1 MKIRAVHETEL
12 EEIKEAHQKS
22 KGILMIGFNRR
33 FAPFT
38 AKVKKFIGNDLPV
51 SINYRINAGQLPA
64 DHWVHDPEIG
74 GGRIIGEACHFID
87 LAQHIS
93 GSAIDSV
100 AASAVR
106 TSENL
111 LDNVTINL
119 SMKNGSIANIS
130 YFSNG
135 SKKIAK
141 EYLEVFGAGKTAII
155 DDFKKLT
162 LADSKVQTFKSEQDK
177 GYVAEVSAFAEAV
190 VQGKEAPIPSDE
202 LFLSTLASFKVI
214 ESVKTAG
221 EKQAL

>member
-1 MKIRAVHETEL
+1 
-12 EEIKEAHQKS
+12 
-22 KGILMIGFNRR
+22 MI
-33 FAPFT
+33 AT
-38 AKVKKFIGNDLPV
+38 M
-51 SINYRINAGQLPA
+51 NAGFIPR
-64 DHWVHDPEIG
+64 DIWVQDMKTG
-74 GGRIIGEACHFID
+74 GGRIIGEARHFID